1 MAYQSHIARTALR
14 KALRTHPEAE
24 AVLKGRLVSSLTL
37 AELHNG
43 LLALGLDPVNIT
55 IASGIEHDAR
65 LNSSEPA
72 SSAPDDD
79 DLDIAESETETET
92 ETMTDNRA
100 AETAAIEAEVQTIRG
115 LIVTGGFGS
124 LDDRLRQLV
133 TEARKPPS
141 KLGLRFRRRYP
152 GRPGSYRE
160 TDRKERD
167 LA

>member
-65 LNSSEPA
+65 LNSREPA

-79 DLDIAESETETET
+79 DLDTAESET
-92 ETMTDNRA
+92 ETMTDNRT
-100 AETAAIEAEVQTIRG
+100 AEASAIEAEVQTIRG

-124 LDDRLRQLV
+124 
-133 TEARKPPS
+133 
-141 KLGLRFRRRYP
+141 
-152 GRPGSYRE
+152 
-160 TDRKERD
+160 
-167 LA
+167 

>member
-65 LNSSEPA
+65 LNNREPA

-79 DLDIAESETETET
+79 NLDDLDIAETET
-92 ETMTDNRA
+92 ETMPDNRA
-100 AETAAIEAEVQTIRG
+100 AETAAIE
-115 LIVTGGFGS
+115 
-124 LDDRLRQLV
+124 
-133 TEARKPPS
+133 
-141 KLGLRFRRRYP
+141 
-152 GRPGSYRE
+152 
-160 TDRKERD
+160 
-167 LA
+167 